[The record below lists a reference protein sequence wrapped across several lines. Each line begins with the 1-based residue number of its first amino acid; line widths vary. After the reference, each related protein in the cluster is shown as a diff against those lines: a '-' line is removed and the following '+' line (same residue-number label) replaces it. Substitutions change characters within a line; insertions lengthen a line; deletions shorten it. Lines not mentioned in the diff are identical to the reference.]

1 MKQITTIIT
10 VMASWSIT
18 SFAFAQQNSLPPN
31 VPPPGGVA
39 IGAPMGIKMLPPPPA
54 HHNALTAS
62 PQLNAQYG
70 IPPAP
75 NATTS
80 PDAHAKWVRAVSG
93 TNFASPNLTELTHT
107 NIQHGPAKKAAM
119 SVANEN
125 AANAPGGGTNGT
137 ATATSSNWS
146 GTAIYNPSR
155 PFQVEAVIGEFVVPK
170 ARQAFGSCSGGWDY
184 SSQWVGIDGWGSSDV
199 FQAGVEADAY
209 CSGSTTAAF
218 YSTWIEWY
226 PYNEVRVS
234 SPGIQPGDLVFVEV
248 WNTSPT
254 NGYAYIKNMSTNTAA
269 SYQLTAPPGT
279 QLVGNSVE
287 WVVERPGI
295 NGSLATLTNYIDVP
309 FNYGIAWNYTSSAPT
324 IYYPGQNPAAGTLYN
339 ITMLD
344 NAGKPV
350 SAAYIQNASFLWFQ
364 DYGSACGLSTNPC

>member
-1 MKQITTIIT
+1 MKHISTAIAVI
-10 VMASWSIT
+10 VSCSVAPL
-18 SFAFAQQNSLPPN
+18 AFAQQNNLPPN
-31 VPPPGGVA
+31 VPPPGGA
-39 IGAPMGIKMLPPPPA
+39 AMGAPIGVKMLPPPPA
-54 HHNALTAS
+54 RHNALTAS

-75 NATTS
+75 DAAAS
-80 PDAHAKWVRAVSG
+80 PDAHAKWARAVTG
-93 TNFASPNLTELTHT
+93 TNFASPNLTQLTHT
-107 NIQHGPAKKAAM
+107 NVQLGPAKKMAATA
-119 SVANEN
+119 SHEN
-125 AANAPGGGTNGT
+125 GTNASSVTGGT

-146 GTAIYNPSR
+146 GTAVYDPSR

-170 ARQAFGSCSGGWDY
+170 ARQAFGNCSGGWDW
-184 SSQWVGIDGWGSSDV
+184 SFHWVGVDGWGSSDV
-199 FQAGVEADAY
+199 FQAGTEADAY
-209 CSGSTTAAF
+209 CSGGTTATF
-218 YSTWIEWY
+218 YSAWIEWY

-234 SPGIQPGDLVFVEV
+234 SPAIQPGDLVFIEV
-248 WNTSPT
+248 WNTSST
-254 NGYAYIKNMSTNTAA
+254 NGYAYIKNMSTNIAA

-287 WVVERPGI
+287 WVVERPGV

-344 NAGKPV
+344 DAGNKI
-350 SAAYIQNASFLWFQ
+350 STAYIQNSLFLWFQ